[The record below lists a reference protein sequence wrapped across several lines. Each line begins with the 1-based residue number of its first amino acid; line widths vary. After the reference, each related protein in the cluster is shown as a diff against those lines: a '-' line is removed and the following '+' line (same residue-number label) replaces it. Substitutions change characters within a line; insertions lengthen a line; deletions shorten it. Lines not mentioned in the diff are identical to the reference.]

1 MFAAGA
7 AWRYVGSTGA
17 GSTLVD
23 ACQSGDDDERTL
35 AGMFL
40 VQAGDRSVPLLVDA
54 AASATEP
61 GDLIDVLASIGT
73 DTARTGLVELAASNE
88 ASIAAPA
95 QAALEDFDEIRR
107 RNA

>member
-1 MFAAGA
+1 MSEFDSYLDQN
-7 AWRYVGSTGA
+7 R
-17 GSTLVD
+17 
-23 ACQSGDDDERTL
+23 
-35 AGMFL
+35 
-40 VQAGDRSVPLLVDA
+40 DRFES
-54 AASATEP
+54 
-61 GDLIDVLASIGT
+61 DLFEWLRMASIGT